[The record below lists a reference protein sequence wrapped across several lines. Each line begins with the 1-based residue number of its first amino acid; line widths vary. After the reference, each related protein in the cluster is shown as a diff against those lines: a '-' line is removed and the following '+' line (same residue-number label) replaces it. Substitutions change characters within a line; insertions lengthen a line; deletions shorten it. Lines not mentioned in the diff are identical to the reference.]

1 MKQLRHIL
9 TTLCLVAAA
18 LATQAADFTGYDAA
32 MRKGNYSEAREI
44 MTRIISD
51 ATEKTADMYY
61 RRALAF
67 EKSGNY
73 IYAVIDCNSALE
85 LAPEKS
91 EYYLLMG
98 RCKKK
103 INDPTYVA
111 DLRNAGAEGLA
122 LLDEKPSR
130 PTPAPAP
137 SYTTA
142 HGPSDVD
149 INIPLTGVRNP
160 NTFVLIF
167 GIENYLEDGISS
179 VEYALN
185 DGEQF
190 RQYCIRTLGI
200 PEQNIHVRSDATR
213 NQIRSEIKWARNIS
227 QAYGKEADMLVYYSG
242 HGMPDEKSKKAY
254 LLPADGIA
262 NDAESAYALSS
273 LYEEFG
279 SMDFNSTLIML
290 DACFSGTKR
299 DGALLT
305 AAKGIRIKPVED
317 ELTGNV
323 AVLSASQGD
332 ETAWPDTENSH
343 GLFTYYLLK
352 KLQESSGNVTIG
364 ELADYVADN
373 VRKASVVRRGTM
385 QEPSANY
392 SPDSTVNLRNIKLGR
407 K

>member
-1 MKQLRHIL
+1 MKQLRHIF
-9 TTLCLVAAA
+9 TIMCLGAAIA
-18 LATQAADFTGYDAA
+18 AQGADFTGYDAA

-44 MTRIISD
+44 MTRIISE
-51 ATEKTADMYY
+51 ATQKTDDMYY

-67 EKSGNY
+67 EKAGNY

-85 LAPEKS
+85 LAPKKTD
-91 EYYLLMG
+91 YYLLMG
-98 RCKKK
+98 RCKKR
-103 INDPTYVA
+103 INDPTYA
-111 DLRNAGAEGLA
+111 DDLRNAGAEGLA
-122 LLDEKPSR
+122 LLDQKPAR
-130 PTPAPAP
+130 PAPAAAATP
-137 SYTTA
+137 TA
-142 HGPSDVD
+142 THRPSDVD
-149 INIPLTGVRNP
+149 LNIPLTGVSNP

-227 QAYGKEADMLVYYSG
+227 QAYGNEADMLVYYSG

-262 NDAESAYALSS
+262 NDAESAYSLSS

-279 SMDFNSTLIML
+279 SMNFNSTLIML

-305 AAKGIRIKPVED
+305 AAKGIRIKPVEE

-352 KLQESSGNVTIG
+352 KLQESRGNVTIG

-392 SPDSTVNLRNIKLGR
+392 STDSTVNLRNIKLGR